1 MPKIKK
7 GRCRGRSV
15 ISVSLF
21 GGAETRKKKV
31 RLLSLFYFLF
41 FPFLSLSLFLGLD
54 KNNGEGVE
62 LTPWVALGN
71 VKPSLEK
78 TCYGAAVI
86 AGNNNRPDVWD
97 EVLQGFT
104 HSTPNGHHFSKIHV
118 YVYINI
124 NIYIYKK

>member
-15 ISVSLF
+15 ISISLF

-41 FPFLSLSLFLGLD
+41 FLFSLSLFLGLD

-86 AGNNNRPDVWD
+86 TGNNNCPDVWD

-124 NIYIYKK
+124 YIYIYI